1 MCGNRRWMFAII
13 KVFRIAAL
21 LAICPP
27 ARADPGPIIHYAP
40 AENLDHVEAALID
53 TAQQEI
59 DLAACGI

>member
-1 MCGNRRWMFAII
+1 MFAII
-13 KVFRIAAL
+13 DVCDNKVFRIAAL

-53 TAQQEI
+53 TAQHEI